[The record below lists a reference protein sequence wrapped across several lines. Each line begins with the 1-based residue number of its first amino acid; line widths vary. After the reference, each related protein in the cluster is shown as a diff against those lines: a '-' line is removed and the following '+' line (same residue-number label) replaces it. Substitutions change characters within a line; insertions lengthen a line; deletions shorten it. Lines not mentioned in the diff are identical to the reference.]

1 MGNLLKVGKD
11 GIGFDVVYG
20 GGGCMERICTED
32 LSIIEMLMLISGHRR
47 IKWNV
52 IRSIWGSLE
61 CFS

>member
-1 MGNLLKVGKD
+1 
-11 GIGFDVVYG
+11 
-20 GGGCMERICTED
+20 MERICTED